1 MQENIIELYNVYF
14 QKSRVFLYPY
24 LEIKRGNKIVPIET
38 YVSWKNE
45 IEYYE
50 NQLICL
56 YEIDKTIKFQ
66 NFENTYLTG
75 NKYFNSFHQLDNNKG
90 IYTFSFDKSDWKH
103 FLSGR
108 YSLLSRK
115 LKTKILSFYKD
126 NPNIDN
132 VKSYL
137 YPEEYY
143 QAYSELLS
151 TSTNEKDKLSKIIM
165 DVGELCDKPD
175 LKKEQLI
182 LTPKTL
188 KLQDI

>member
-1 MQENIIELYNVYF
+1 MEENIIELYNAYF

-24 LEIKRGNKIVPIET
+24 LEIKRGTKIVPIET
-38 YVSWKNE
+38 YVSWKNK

-50 NQLICL
+50 NQFICL
-56 YEIDKTIKFQ
+56 YEINKTTKFQ
-66 NFENTYLTG
+66 NFENIYLLG
-75 NKYFNSFHQLDNNKG
+75 NKHFNSFYQIDENKG
-90 IYTFSFDKSDWKH
+90 IYTFNFEKSDWKH

-115 LKTKILSFYKD
+115 LKTKILTFYKN